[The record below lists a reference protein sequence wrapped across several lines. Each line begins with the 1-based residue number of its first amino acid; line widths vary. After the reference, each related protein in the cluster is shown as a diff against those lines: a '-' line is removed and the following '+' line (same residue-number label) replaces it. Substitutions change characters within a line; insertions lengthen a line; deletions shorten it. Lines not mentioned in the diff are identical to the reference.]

1 MAETISQPPSRVNLG
16 FIGFIEGILA
26 WPGNFRRLVAR
37 CDRSLMIYRG
47 FFQIACFMTVLRR
60 VINRF

>member
-1 MAETISQPPSRVNLG
+1 MAETISQPPSRVNL
-16 FIGFIEGILA
+16 GFIEGILA

-47 FFQIACFMTVLRR
+47 FFHIACFMTVLRR